1 MESIRPPVLFLSQ
14 KGLLHFSKNVLPYA
28 TTEEP
33 NMTNP
38 IMAINNRSTITVT
51 INHLLIHNT
60 SFYIYMFVFYKY
72 SSICLISPFFLK
84 QLDFSAD
91 KEPDR

>member
-14 KGLLHFSKNVLPYA
+14 KGLLLHFSKNVLPYA

-51 INHLLIHNT
+51 ITI
-60 SFYIYMFVFYKY
+60 F
-72 SSICLISPFFLK
+72 
-84 QLDFSAD
+84 
-91 KEPDR
+91 